1 MVAARDPQ
9 RGAAAAE
16 SLGARFVQLDVTD
29 DESVEAAAELVA
41 DAGGL
46 DVLINN
52 AGIAGGRTPVAD
64 TTAADVGRVFETN
77 VLGAV
82 RVMRVFTALLDASP
96 APVVV
101 NVSSGLGSLGLAS
114 DPEGPYA
121 ALNMLA
127 YPASKAA
134 LNMLTIQW
142 AKAYPRWRINA
153 ADPGPTSTDL
163 NAHQGTRPS
172 RKEPAPSSDWLPSD
186 RTVRRLPSPIATASR
201 PGDGHPRALADSTL
215 TRRTERRRPRSAR
228 NTLRGRSTS
237 RRSRPHLSRPPR
249 ETGTHRI
256 TRRWPP
262 SPRIWLPGERAVAA
276 VAVAFGGPDV
286 APQNSGR
293 AIVGQ
298 GGEVHAGLRSLG
310 G

>member
-1 MVAARDPQ
+1 VVAARDPQ

-127 YPASKAA
+127 YPR
-134 LNMLTIQW
+134 IQSR
-142 AKAYPRWRINA
+142 AQHAH
-153 ADPGPTSTDL
+153 DPVG
-163 NAHQGTRPS
+163 QGVP
-172 RKEPAPSSDWLPSD
+172 P
-186 RTVRRLPSPIATASR
+186 
-201 PGDGHPRALADSTL
+201 LA
-215 TRRTERRRPRSAR
+215 
-228 NTLRGRSTS
+228 NQRGRSW
-237 RRSRPHLSRPPR
+237 
-249 ETGTHRI
+249 TH
-256 TRRWPP
+256 
-262 SPRIWLPGERAVAA
+262 
-276 VAVAFGGPDV
+276 F
-286 APQNSGR
+286 
-293 AIVGQ
+293 
-298 GGEVHAGLRSLG
+298 H
-310 G
+310 

>member
-1 MVAARDPQ
+1 MTTTLITGANKGLGYQTAKRLLAKGHEVWLAARDPQ
-9 RGAAAAE
+9 RGTAAAE

-29 DESVEAAAELVA
+29 DKSVEAAAKLVA

-77 VLGAV
+77 VLGSV
-82 RVMRVFTALLDASP
+82 RVMRVFAALLDASP

-101 NVSSGLGSLGLAS
+101 NVSSGLGSLGFAS

-163 NAHQGTRPS
+163 NAHQGTQ
-172 RKEPAPSSDWLPSD
+172 
-186 RTVRRLPSPIATASR
+186 TA
-201 PGDGHPRALADSTL
+201 
-215 TRRTERRRPRSAR
+215 E
-228 NTLRGRSTS
+228 
-237 RRSRPHLSRPPR
+237 
-249 ETGTHRI
+249 EGT
-256 TRRWPP
+256 
-262 SPRIWLPGERAVAA
+262 
-276 VAVAFGGPDV
+276 D
-286 APQNSGR
+286 
-293 AIVGQ
+293 AIVGLATV
-298 GGEVHAGLRSLG
+298 GPDGPTATFSDRNGIAPW
-310 G
+310 